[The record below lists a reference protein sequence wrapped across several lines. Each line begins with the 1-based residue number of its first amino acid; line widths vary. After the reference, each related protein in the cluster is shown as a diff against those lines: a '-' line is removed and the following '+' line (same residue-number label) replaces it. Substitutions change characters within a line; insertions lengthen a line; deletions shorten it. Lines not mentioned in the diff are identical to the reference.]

1 MADTTQTVALQVL
14 AQNYRGRLIP
24 QVNRRSTLLK
34 TLPIVPGEGKN
45 CAWAARSSG
54 QVAENYSEGADA
66 SNFGS
71 DAQSEA
77 ILQWG
82 HYRANFHVSGT
93 ARRAAATSRSPDG
106 VAQLLA
112 TNMFSANEA
121 LVSTLNAAMF
131 SGAGTGTLIGGLDVA
146 IGDTTNTYATI
157 DRSSNAFWRPT
168 VSNPGVA
175 TALTFD
181 QIRSD
186 LGAIYDASGEQ
197 PDIAICPTAVFNKV
211 GGLFDSTRRYTV
223 DTITTARGVVRL
235 DAGYQALEVDGCMFL
250 RDKDATAGQI
260 YYLNTNYIEIQY
272 LPPEPEFMAEL
283 ESLGVILDANDGF
296 GPVPLGILAHPL
308 GKQGDS
314 DRFECVTQLQ
324 LVVKRPNACGVR
336 KNVATT

>member
-82 HYRANFHVSGT
+82 HYRANFHVRGT

-146 IGDTTNTYATI
+146 IGDTTNTYAMI
-157 DRSSNAFWRPT
+157 DRSSNAFWRPY
-168 VSNPGVA
+168 VANPGVA

-181 QIRSD
+181 QIRFD

-211 GGLFDSTRRYTV
+211 GGLFDSTRRYIV

-296 GPVPLGILAHPL
+296 GPVPPGILAHPL